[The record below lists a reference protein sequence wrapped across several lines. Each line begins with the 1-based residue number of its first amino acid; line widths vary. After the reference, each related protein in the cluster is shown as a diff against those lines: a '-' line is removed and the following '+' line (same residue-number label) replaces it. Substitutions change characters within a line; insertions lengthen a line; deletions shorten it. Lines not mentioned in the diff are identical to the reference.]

1 MNGESGLS
9 IFRRLIDSAPGNLS
23 PGAAEAILRLHF
35 PDPDQARVDE
45 LASKCSH
52 GALSSV
58 EAEEYD
64 GYIAAADILSLWQ
77 SKARLSLKQHSTA
90 V

>member
-1 MNGESGLS
+1 MLGESALS

-35 PDPDQARVDE
+35 PDADQSRVDE
-45 LASKCSH
+45 LASKNNQ
-52 GALSSV
+52 GALSPV
-58 EAEEYD
+58 EAEEFD
-64 GYIAAADILSLWQ
+64 GYIAAADVLSLWK
-77 SKARLSLKQHSTA
+77 SKARLSLKHHSTA

>member
-9 IFRRLIDSAPGNLS
+9 IFRRLIDSAPANLS

-35 PDPDQARVDE
+35 PQPDQARVDE
-45 LASKCSH
+45 LAAKANQ
-52 GALSSV
+52 GALTAL

-64 GYIAAADILSLWQ
+64 GYIAASDVLSLWQ
-77 SKARLSLKQHSTA
+77 SKARLSLKPSAA

>member
-1 MNGESGLS
+1 MTGESGLS
-9 IFRRLIDSAPGNLS
+9 IFRRLIDSVAGNLP

-35 PDPDQARVDE
+35 PDADQARVEE
-45 LASKCSH
+45 LATKSNQ
-52 GALSSV
+52 GALTPV

-64 GYIAAADILSLWQ
+64 GYIAAADVLSLWK
-77 SKARLSLKQHSTA
+77 SKARLSLKHSTA